1 MCGVVGALAFG
12 DLSKK
17 EERVRQESAI
27 FLTTEL
33 LQITQSRG
41 KDATGIST
49 LFADGNYIG
58 LKMGISASEFIAR
71 FGGTKTDYDG
81 YLSVWRKESS
91 PAKITIGHCRKPSV
105 GTTAAV
111 DDNNNNHPIKVGNI
125 VGVHNGTLT
134 NHEIIFENLKCGRD
148 GKVDSEAI
156 FRLLSHVTN
165 EGADPFTAQSI
176 KETCKRISGQ
186 YACLAFNGN
195 NPYQMAAFRDGRP
208 LEVAIL
214 RPLKLV
220 LIASDKDFL
229 KTVLYR
235 YNKMSQLYSTSPGF
249 PLLKKADVDIEAL
262 ADDSLYLFDIRNE
275 IDKDTAIKD
284 LYITEKIPRSEKTW
298 TVRTPATTTVN
309 RALVSASNPTVPG
322 ATNVTTTATSSQ
334 DAKTQA
340 VVQKEKD
347 RPGMAWNKKLSSMF
361 VPMSTKTEAEK
372 FGSVLMDQDIRTVKS
387 LQEDAAVSDREND
400 DLEWNKDLRTYVK
413 RSGKG
418 KFLLAESDVPLDD
431 MITDPA
437 KIEEI
442 TVLAKPTIERDTMV
456 VDMHVI
462 DPDIISKAAKAT
474 QEQPNFSNNAELADA
489 LEIKDIEA
497 MKVMETYSLANRIK
511 NFFFKSGFEA
521 GFSACRKDAAV
532 VVDTPI
538 ETYHRPMMER
548 ARNKLNA
555 NRRLILNLKTFARI
569 IGVVGSDSGYK
580 SANIAGT
587 IKDVLRTGGEV
598 DAAVLSKA
606 FRPGDRMDIPIIDE
620 IISEIAAK

>member
-262 ADDSLYLFDIRNE
+262 ADDSLYLFDVRNE

-284 LYITEKIPRSEKTW
+284 LYVTEKIPRSEKTW

-309 RALVSASNPTVPG
+309 RALVSAANPTVPG
-322 ATNVTTTATSSQ
+322 ATNATTTATSSQ
-334 DAKTQA
+334 DAKTQT
-340 VVQKEKD
+340 VTQKEKD
-347 RPGMAWNKKLSSMF
+347 RPGMAWNKKIAAF

-387 LQEDAAVSDREND
+387 LQEDIAVSEREND
-400 DLEWNKDLRTYVK
+400 DMEWNKDLRTYVK
-413 RSGKG
+413 RSSKG

-442 TVLAKPTIERDTMV
+442 TVLAEPTVEKDTMV

-474 QEQPNFSNNAELADA
+474 QEQQNFSNNAELADA

-532 VVDTPI
+532 AVDTPI

-548 ARNKLNA
+548 ARNKLDA

-620 IISEIAAK
+620 IISEIAAQ